1 MSQSSKIL
9 IAGGGYADIPL
20 IKAAKNLGFY
30 VVTTGNRPQ
39 DIGHQ
44 YSDEYRNADFSN
56 PEKMLELS
64 KALDISAICSCCND
78 FSAMS
83 CAYVAEQMGL
93 PGHDSCETAKII
105 HHKDRYREFAWE
117 NGIPSPGA
125 IGAENEE
132 EALVALDSLSLP
144 LIIKPVD
151 LTGGKGISTVYEKAE
166 ARKAVRKAFAISR
179 EKRIVIEDYIQ
190 GSRHGFSAFL
200 RNGHVV
206 FYFVDNEYY
215 FLNPYLVAGA
225 FVPGFVPDSA
235 VQELCETSEK
245 IASLLSLKTGIF
257 HVQFI
262 LKKGRPIIIEICRR
276 APGDL
281 YLKLV
286 EHATG
291 VNYAKWIVRAAAGL
305 SCEGLEQREPKMC
318 LTRHCIMASRSGV
331 FKKVVID
338 KTVDKWIID
347 KFMWGEPGGEV
358 TDTDVLNTKFGIIFV
373 RSESR
378 AEMKTLSENLH
389 NLVVAQIDEIEI

>member
-1 MSQSSKIL
+1 MSNSSRML

-20 IKAAKNLGFY
+20 IQAAKSLGFY

-39 DIGHQ
+39 DLGHT
-44 YSDEYRNADFSN
+44 YADEYRDTDFSN

-64 KALDISAICSCCND
+64 KALDISAICPCCND

-93 PGHDSCETAKII
+93 PGHDPYEIAKII
-105 HHKDRYREFAWE
+105 HHKDRYREFALK

-125 IGAENEE
+125 MGAENEE
-132 EALVALDSLSLP
+132 EALMALDSLSLP

-166 ARKAVRKAFAISR
+166 ARTAVRNAFAVSR
-179 EKRIVIEDYIQ
+179 EKRIVIEEYIQ

-200 RNGHVV
+200 KNGHVV

-215 FLNPYLVAGA
+215 YLNPYLVAGA
-225 FVPGFVPDSA
+225 FAPGFVPDSA
-235 VQELCETSEK
+235 VQELCETSEN

-262 LKKGRPIIIEICRR
+262 LNKGRPVIIEICRR
-276 APGDL
+276 SPGDL

-291 VNYAKWIVRAAAGL
+291 VNYSKWIVRAAAGL
-305 SCEGLEQREPKMC
+305 SCEGLEQVEPKMC
-318 LTRHCIMASRSGV
+318 LTRHCIMASRPGV
-331 FKKVVID
+331 FKKIVID
-338 KTVDKWIID
+338 KTVEKGIID
-347 KFMWGEPGGEV
+347 KFMWGKPGQTV
-358 TDTDVLNTKFGIIFV
+358 VDTDVLTTKFGIIFV

-378 AEMKTLSENLH
+378 AEMKTISENLH
-389 NLVVAQIDEIEI
+389 NLVVAQIDT